1 MRLRM
6 RVASLCHLA
15 CALLLGGSAAAQLP
29 VEVHA
34 DQPALLGSA
43 DETLAAHKRLVFDF
57 WRIVIEAR
65 QIERVADYLAPDYIE
80 HDPSA
85 PADLAG
91 LVQRLGGTPPR
102 PAAATLAE
110 LVSIVAERDLV
121 VLAFRRELFDLAN
134 EGQTYTTTWFE
145 MFRVADGKIVERW
158 NFGPRD

>member
-1 MRLRM
+1 M
-6 RVASLCHLA
+6 RVTRLCYLAS
-15 CALLLGGSAAAQLP
+15 ALLLGGSAAAQLP
-29 VEVHA
+29 VEAHA
-34 DQPALLGSA
+34 NQLELLESA
-43 DETLAAHKRLVFDF
+43 DPGLAAHKRLVFDF
-57 WRIVIEAR
+57 WRTVNEAH
-65 QIERVADYLAPDYIE
+65 QVEHAGDYLAPEYVE

-85 PADLAG
+85 PVDLAT
-91 LVQRLGGTPPR
+91 LVQRLGTTPAR
-102 PAAATLAE
+102 PVADTIGE

>member
-1 MRLRM
+1 MRIATFSCL
-6 RVASLCHLA
+6 AS
-15 CALLLGGSAAAQLP
+15 ALLLGGPAAAQLP
-29 VEVHA
+29 VEAH
-34 DQPALLGSA
+34 PNPLALLDSA
-43 DETLAAHKRLVFDF
+43 DAGLAAHKRLVFDF
-57 WRIVIEAR
+57 WRLVVEAH
-65 QIERVADYLAPDYIE
+65 QVERAADYLAPEYVE

-85 PADLAG
+85 PSGPAAL
-91 LVQRLGGTPPR
+91 LERLDGTPPV
-102 PAAATLAE
+102 PATDTLAE